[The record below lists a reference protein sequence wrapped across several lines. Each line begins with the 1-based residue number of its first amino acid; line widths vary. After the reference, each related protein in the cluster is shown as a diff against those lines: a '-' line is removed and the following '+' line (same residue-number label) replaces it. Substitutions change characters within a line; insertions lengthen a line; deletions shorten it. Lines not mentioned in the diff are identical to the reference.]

1 MLELVLTGNLL
12 RVSDCG
18 LWRYSFLPS
27 ILIKDSIHCSVQ
39 TYRTVNRFLMQDLT
53 FASPCGSQNGYFQP
67 EGIQWS
73 NRMKTSSQNS
83 CDTNIDH
90 WDQLWAG
97 LTRNP
102 ADQPSQLLSKLSKL
116 RMRNIIRGPLTS
128 LSSIAT

>member
-90 WDQLWAG
+90 LDQLWT
-97 LTRNP
+97 LNP
-102 ADQPSQLLSKLSKL
+102 AARRAGRQQLTENYKY
-116 RMRNIIRGPLTS
+116 IIPGPLAS